1 MCGEDYHRTRSGL
14 RENQTVCCHR
24 MRCLKGST
32 TTCRDFDLLQ
42 WSWYLQKKNHS
53 LLTMLRLEHKIQIS
67 LNCSHSIVD
76 NSAVCAVD
84 HIDGT
89 RLAS

>member
-1 MCGEDYHRTRSGL
+1 MCGEDYHRARSGL

-24 MRCLKGST
+24 GQQPLVEILICCNGVGI
-32 TTCRDFDLLQ
+32 
-42 WSWYLQKKNHS
+42 YKKNHS

-84 HIDGT
+84 QIDGQESPS